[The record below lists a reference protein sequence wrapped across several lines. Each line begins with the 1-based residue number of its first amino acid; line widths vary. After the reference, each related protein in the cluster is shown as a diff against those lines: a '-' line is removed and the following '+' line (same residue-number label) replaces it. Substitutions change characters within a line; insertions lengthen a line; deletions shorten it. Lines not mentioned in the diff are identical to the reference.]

1 MKKNGRDYTTEVQ
14 IKLHLQEQKDFKV
27 ADISN
32 PWDGKSV
39 NLKDIKIIGYN
50 TILVRYAKLERVAIF
65 NTEDLL

>member
-1 MKKNGRDYTTEVQ
+1 MKKNGRDYTTKVQ

-39 NLKDIKIIGYN
+39 NLKEIKIIGYN